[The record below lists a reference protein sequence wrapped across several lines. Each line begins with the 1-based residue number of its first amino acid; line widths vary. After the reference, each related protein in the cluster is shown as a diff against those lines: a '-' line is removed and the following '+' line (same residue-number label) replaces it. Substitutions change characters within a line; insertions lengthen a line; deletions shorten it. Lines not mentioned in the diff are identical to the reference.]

1 MEYAENI
8 VQLSANLIALLLCLF
23 YYISNKRRGWFY
35 AIVFFLCSLL
45 SSYYWT
51 TYLVIMGD
59 SPRSLDWLTYSG
71 WNASFLVLFLLLMHM
86 KTPEERSFFHPLMLL
101 PLPLNVL
108 QLILYLPYGD
118 LLNNIYQVLI
128 GTLIACFSLQG
139 ILWYCKNREK
149 GTAMPYGCLAILV
162 FITTEFGM
170 WTFSCLYEP
179 WFNLYYFFSIL
190 NSIDYLFL
198 AWAIRRSYSEQQLP
212 ASTTFDRKYQRILK
226 LSYLG
231 ILLPGSVGGMMLGV
245 WMRNIMT
252 ENVDPAAASS
262 VYDVIPVML
271 FVISLILVIFTIAI
285 VFIVYFG
292 QKASENNALREA
304 RRIAEQS
311 NAAKSEFLANIS
323 HEIRTPINAVMGM
336 NEIILRESMQARDRL
351 PDDSEKV
358 RGVFSDI
365 SGYAGIINTAGR
377 NLLAIISDILDI
389 SRIEAGKLEIREGEY
404 RLSSVLN
411 DVCNLIRFRAQSR
424 NLSFLVD
431 VDEQVPDRLYGD
443 EIRIR
448 QIMLNILNNA
458 VKYTVRG
465 EVSLSVSGETKDDG
479 TFRLAF
485 SVRDTGIGIRK
496 EDLDRLFEKFERIR
510 PAEFENVEGTGLG
523 LAIVKS
529 LLDMMGG
536 TIDVDSTYGEESVFS
551 VTIPQ
556 KAVSAEPIGDFRE
569 RFEASAENGKPSG
582 LFFHAPDA
590 HILIVDDTR
599 MNLTVAEGLIKD
611 TQIRA
616 DTALSGAEALRLTQS
631 VPYDLILMDQRM
643 QEMDG
648 TEAMHLIREQEDGR
662 NRQTPVICL
671 TADAIAGARERY
683 LAEGFT
689 DYLAKP
695 IDSQSLIRILMAC
708 LPPEKV
714 IPVEAPAEEGASPAA
729 ENLFPTLRAAEIDVA
744 QGLAFCQNDEA
755 LYRSVLWE
763 YGSAAAEKSE
773 RLQLYYASADWKN
786 YAIVVHALKSTSG
799 TIGAARLSEMAA
811 RLEHA
816 ARRDDPEP
824 IQQEHAQLLSL
835 YNRTADAI
843 LSTCT
848 EDAVTP
854 AENDG
859 VIEFMPE

>member
-128 GTLIACFSLQG
+128 GTLLACFSLQG
-139 ILWYCKNREK
+139 ILWYWKNREK
-149 GTAMPYGCLAILV
+149 GAAKPFGCLAILF

-179 WFNLYYFFSIL
+179 WFDLYYFFSIL
-190 NSIDYLFL
+190 NSIDYLL
-198 AWAIRRSYSEQQLP
+198 LVWAINRAYSEQRLP

-231 ILLPGSVGGMMLGV
+231 VLPLGSFGGLMLGI

-252 ENVDPAAASS
+252 ENADPAAASS

-271 FVISLILVIFTIAI
+271 FVISVILVIFTIAI

-292 QKASENNALREA
+292 QRAAENNSLREA
-304 RRIAEQS
+304 RRIAERS

-336 NEIILRESMQARDRL
+336 NEIILRESSQARDRL
-351 PDDSEKV
+351 PEDGEKV
-358 RGVFSDI
+358 RGIFSDI

-377 NLLAIISDILDI
+377 NLLAIVNDILDI
-389 SRIEAGKLEIREGEY
+389 SRIEAGKLEIRDGEY

-431 VDEQVPDRLYGD
+431 VDEQLPDRLYGD

-458 VKYTVRG
+458 VKYTFRG
-465 EVSLSVSGETKDDG
+465 EVSLSVSGETKSDG

-485 SVRDTGIGIRK
+485 SVRDTGIGIRQ
-496 EDLDRLFEKFERIR
+496 EDLERLFEKFERIR
-510 PAEFENVEGTGLG
+510 PKEFQNVEGTGLG
-523 LAIVKS
+523 LTIVKS

-536 TIDVDSTYGEESVFS
+536 AISVDSTYGEGSVFS

-556 KAVSAEPIGDFRE
+556 KVVSADPIGNFRE
-569 RFEASAENGKPSG
+569 RFEASAGSEKPSG
-582 LFFHAPDA
+582 TFFRAPDA

-599 MNLTVAEGLIKD
+599 MNLTVAEGLIKH
-611 TQIRA
+611 TQIRV
-616 DTALSGAEALRLTQS
+616 DTALSGAEALRLAQS

-643 QEMDG
+643 PEMDG
-648 TEAMHLIREQEDGR
+648 TEAMHRIREQEDGC
-662 NRQTPVICL
+662 NRRTPIICL

-683 LAEGFT
+683 LSEGFT

-695 IDSQSLIRILMAC
+695 IDSQALIRVLLAC

-714 IPVEAPAEEGASPAA
+714 IPVETPAAEDASPAA
-729 ENLFPTLRAAEIDVA
+729 ENLFPALRAAEIDVA
-744 QGLAFCQNDEA
+744 QGLSFCQNDEA

-763 YGSAAAEKSE
+763 YGSTAAEKSE

-786 YAIVVHALKSTSG
+786 YAIVVHAIKSTSG

-816 ARRDDPEP
+816 ARREDPEAVR
-824 IQQEHAQLLSL
+824 QEHTQLLSL

-848 EDAVTP
+848 EDTVTP